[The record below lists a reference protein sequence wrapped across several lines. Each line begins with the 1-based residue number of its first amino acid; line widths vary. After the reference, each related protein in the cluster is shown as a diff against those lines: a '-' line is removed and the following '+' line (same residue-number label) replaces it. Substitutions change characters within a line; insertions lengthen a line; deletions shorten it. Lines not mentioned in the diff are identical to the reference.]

1 MQTSTTAL
9 SVAETSPLSQAPAR
23 QTVTGIGAGT
33 LVMTADGALPVE
45 FLNPGDR
52 VVTRS
57 GMRVLRRIHMHRYS
71 GRAIRV
77 SRGALGHDRPD
88 RDLTLP
94 ESTQILLRDW
104 RAETL
109 FGTGQALVP
118 ISRIA
123 DGEFIANGRVRGMHV
138 YELQFDTPQVVYAEG
153 VELAAGA
160 VKSAPAPIVAL
171 SSQA

>member
-1 MQTSTTAL
+1 MQNSTTAL
-9 SVAETSPLSQAPAR
+9 SVAGTVTPARSPAR
-23 QTVTGIGAGT
+23 QTVVGIGAGT

-57 GMRVLRRIHMHRYS
+57 GLRVLRRIHMHRYS

-77 SRGALGHDRPD
+77 AQGALGHDRPD

-94 ESTQILLRDW
+94 EATQILLRDW
-104 RAETL
+104 RAEAL
-109 FGTGQALVP
+109 FGTAQALVP
-118 ISRIA
+118 VSRIA
-123 DGEFIANGRVRGMHV
+123 DGEFVANGRVRGMHV

-160 VKSAPAPIVAL
+160 VKSPAPPLKAV
-171 SSQA
+171 